1 MGHQTAVAGGGLLRS
16 GAGWL
21 LGGQADLLCCF
32 LMAIKKGDFN
42 VSRGTVALRPWPP
55 ACRPWSGRAEARAG
69 RRVTL
74 RGRRVYGGL
83 VTRRPDSCPAPC
95 PGGPSPLPLR
105 WPTAPYTGS
114 LPSSEGVRNAFD
126 LMLRTETPPVGG
138 SVRGGFAIRMQDKP
152 HGSAGH
158 EGGGQGREAVGTGRS
173 AWNGPTNMSV
183 SGSDCLFCVHS
194 SLEVGRQT
202 GAGEE
207 KGHRRDPPPGTPMP
221 GPCLKQRQVAGW
233 GEGQWRKCVTKACT
247 NCVTKALEVTSV
259 HRHGRSPVG
268 DAFSLAVT
276 KKSLALRGL
285 PTLCLSRS

>member
-1 MGHQTAVAGGGLLRS
+1 MSLETRPKPPTHKHKPGSGPHARRPAGPRQRPPRGTRAAGPLPRRDAGSEPISSPPETPSGGPAPWRVCSGRLPARGHAGRFGDLRVGHQTAVAGGGLLRS

-74 RGRRVYGGL
+74 RGRRIYGGL

-158 EGGGQGREAVGTGRS
+158 EGGARDARRWGPGGQ
-173 AWNGPTNMSV
+173 
-183 SGSDCLFCVHS
+183 
-194 SLEVGRQT
+194 
-202 GAGEE
+202 
-207 KGHRRDPPPGTPMP
+207 PGT
-221 GPCLKQRQVAGW
+221 
-233 GEGQWRKCVTKACT
+233 
-247 NCVTKALEVTSV
+247 ALQTC
-259 HRHGRSPVG
+259 P
-268 DAFSLAVT
+268 
-276 KKSLALRGL
+276 
-285 PTLCLSRS
+285 